1 MRILKYIALF
11 LFIVSGVTAQ
21 DLSKLTPEQIEIYK
35 KYMSGGSLNTGN
47 SGTVDENAVRPRSMN
62 DSIKKRIV
70 TPVGG
75 VFGSQLFSNNELTF
89 EPNLNIPT
97 PKNYVLGTNDEIIVD
112 ISGLY
117 EANYR
122 LLVSPEGSIRIPNVG
137 VVKVGGSTIESA
149 TRNIRSQISKV
160 YMGVNSGETN
170 VNITLGNIRSIR
182 VTIIGEAQRPGT
194 YTLPS
199 LATAFNALYACG
211 GPSRIGSM
219 RDIKVIRQGKIISN
233 IDVYSFLATGVPAG
247 NITLQDEDVIKIE
260 PYGIRATITGGVKNS
275 GKFELLKTE
284 TLQTL
289 IDYAGGFTENAYPGV
304 LTVFRYTDKER
315 TVLNVEKSRFAS
327 FNVSTGDSV
336 LVISKYNKFDN
347 RVDIRGSV
355 YRPGAY
361 ALTDGMTLKGL
372 IAKADGLK
380 EEAYLNAATITRKQE
395 NRIPEIIGFNLG
407 DVLNGKVP
415 DIKLQPDDVVEIRS
429 LFDFREGESVSVWG
443 AVKSPGKFPLIENI
457 TLKDL
462 IYRAR
467 GFTEMALTDSIE
479 LIRVQKNPDSLL
491 LTNRKSMVYKFSMDK
506 DLNFTGGT
514 KNILLENGDQV
525 IVRTIS
531 GYEPVSIVRVEG
543 EVVYPGNYNIISK
556 TERISDLL
564 NRAGGFS
571 RYANSRDAFL
581 IRFERMHPV
590 ERRLNTI
597 LSENIKNVLAAQV
610 ENKIDATTLKKAGI
624 NSPEMFAG
632 FDTLQAKMA
641 GIAMAEEV
649 FNPEGI
655 VGIDLVDL
663 MRNPGGRNDL
673 LLEEGDILYIPREV
687 QTVRVVGQVLFPTI
701 IRYEKGSSAKQYI
714 NSAGGFSEKAN
725 RSKLFVLYANGT
737 AKSTRSFLGIK
748 IYPPVKPGSRVI
760 VPEKPLEIKNR
771 LSAGETVSI
780 LTSITS
786 VTALVY
792 SILRK

>member
-1 MRILKYIALF
+1 M
-11 LFIVSGVTAQ
+11 
-21 DLSKLTPEQIEIYK
+21 
-35 KYMSGGSLNTGN
+35 
-47 SGTVDENAVRPRSMN
+47 
-62 DSIKKRIV
+62 
-70 TPVGG
+70 
-75 VFGSQLFSNNELTF
+75 
-89 EPNLNIPT
+89 
-97 PKNYVLGTNDEIIVD
+97 
-112 ISGLY
+112 
-117 EANYR
+117 
-122 LLVSPEGSIRIPNVG
+122 
-137 VVKVGGSTIESA
+137 
-149 TRNIRSQISKV
+149 
-160 YMGVNSGETN
+160 
-170 VNITLGNIRSIR
+170 
-182 VTIIGEAQRPGT
+182 
-194 YTLPS
+194 
-199 LATAFNALYACG
+199 
-211 GPSRIGSM
+211 
-219 RDIKVIRQGKIISN
+219 
-233 IDVYSFLATGVPAG
+233 
-247 NITLQDEDVIKIE
+247 
-260 PYGIRATITGGVKNS
+260 
-275 GKFELLKTE
+275 
-284 TLQTL
+284 
-289 IDYAGGFTENAYPGV
+289 
-304 LTVFRYTDKER
+304 
-315 TVLNVEKSRFAS
+315 
-327 FNVSTGDSV
+327 
-336 LVISKYNKFDN
+336 
-347 RVDIRGSV
+347 
-355 YRPGAY
+355 
-361 ALTDGMTLKGL
+361 
-372 IAKADGLK
+372 
-380 EEAYLNAATITRKQE
+380 
-395 NRIPEIIGFNLG
+395 
-407 DVLNGKVP
+407 
-415 DIKLQPDDVVEIRS
+415 
-429 LFDFREGESVSVWG
+429 WG
-443 AVKSPGKFPLIENI
+443 AVTSPGKVPLIENI

-564 NRAGGFS
+564 NRAGGLS

-663 MRNPGGRNDL
+663 MQNPGGRNDL

-687 QTVRVVGQVLFPTI
+687 QPVRVVGQVLFPTI

-748 IYPPVKPGSRVI
+748 IYPPVKPGARI
-760 VPEKPLEIKNR
+760 IIPEKPLEIKNR
-771 LSAGETVSI
+771 LTPGETVSI

-792 SILRK
+792 SILSKIILKSWKVNK

>member
-160 YMGVNSGETN
+160 YMGVNNGETN

-182 VTIIGEAQRPGT
+182 VTITGEAQRPGT

-407 DVLNGKVP
+407 DVLNGQVP

-564 NRAGGFS
+564 NRAGGLS

-748 IYPPVKPGSRVI
+748 IYPPVKPGARI
-760 VPEKPLEIKNR
+760 IIPEKPLEIKNR
-771 LSAGETVSI
+771 LTPGETVSI

>member
-160 YMGVNSGETN
+160 YMGVNNGETN

-182 VTIIGEAQRPGT
+182 VTITGEAQRPGT

-347 RVDIRGSV
+347 RVDIQGSV

-407 DVLNGKVP
+407 DVLNGQVP

-429 LFDFREGESVSVWG
+429 LFDFREGESVSIWG
-443 AVKSPGKFPLIENI
+443 AVKSPGKFPLVENI

-564 NRAGGFS
+564 NRAGGLS

-748 IYPPVKPGSRVI
+748 IYPPVKPGARI
-760 VPEKPLEIKNR
+760 IIPEKPLEIKNR
-771 LSAGETVSI
+771 LTPGETVSI

-792 SILRK
+792 SILSK